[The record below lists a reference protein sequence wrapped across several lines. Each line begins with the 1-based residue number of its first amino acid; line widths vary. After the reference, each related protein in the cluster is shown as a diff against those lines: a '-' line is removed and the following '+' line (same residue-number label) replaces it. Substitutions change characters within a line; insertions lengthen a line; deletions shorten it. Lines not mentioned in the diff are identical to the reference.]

1 MSTWSKLALFVAV
14 ATALSS
20 PAAGHRHGPGTKAR
34 HFGRAPTSNKSV
46 IIEMFEWNW
55 DSVAAEC
62 QNFIG
67 PAGYGFVQGT
77 LIKPQPRPGLW
88 HSLESSDSPTVRA
101 VNPPQES
108 IGGDQWW
115 TDYQAVSY
123 QLTSKHGNRQQFQNM
138 VNACHSAGVGVIV
151 GE

>member
-1 MSTWSKLALFVAV
+1 MTFPLL
-14 ATALSS
+14 
-20 PAAGHRHGPGTKAR
+20 
-34 HFGRAPTSNKSV
+34 N
-46 IIEMFEWNW
+46 
-55 DSVAAEC
+55 
-62 QNFIG
+62 
-67 PAGYGFVQGT
+67 
-77 LIKPQPRPGLW
+77 
-88 HSLESSDSPTVRA
+88 SLTVRA

>member
-1 MSTWSKLALFVAV
+1 M
-14 ATALSS
+14 
-20 PAAGHRHGPGTKAR
+20 
-34 HFGRAPTSNKSV
+34 
-46 IIEMFEWNW
+46 
-55 DSVAAEC
+55 
-62 QNFIG
+62 
-67 PAGYGFVQGT
+67 
-77 LIKPQPRPGLW
+77 
-88 HSLESSDSPTVRA
+88 RA